1 MLKALEVGSDVAS
14 TMLATLD
21 RLGDEA
27 KRRIDPGLCV
37 RAYLDALRRDGLLG
51 DAVDVVSFVLPKQYA
66 IAWGCECWRT
76 AHEGREP
83 DPVDKSAAAAAQ
95 RWLQDPSEENRR
107 AALLLA
113 DRLGY
118 RTAGAWL
125 AAAAGWT
132 GGTMMPAGEYEVPP
146 PPGLPGT
153 AVAAGVKLLAALEPR
168 QFDERLARFVDTA
181 MVTFAPDAPAVRR
194 DT

>member
-1 MLKALEVGSDVAS
+1 MLKALEMGSDVAS
-14 TMLATLD
+14 TMLAPLD

-27 KRRIDPGLCV
+27 KRRIDPELSV

-51 DAVDVVSFVLPKQYA
+51 DAVDVLSFLLPKQYA
-66 IAWGCECWRT
+66 IAWGCDCWRT

-153 AVAAGVKLLAALEPR
+153 AVAAGVKLLAALEPQR
-168 QFDERLARFVDTA
+168 FDEWLARFVDGA
-181 MVTFAPDAPAVRR
+181 MATFAPDLPAARR
-194 DT
+194 DA

>member
-1 MLKALEVGSDVAS
+1 MLKALELESGVAS
-14 TMLATLD
+14 TLLAPLD

-27 KRRIDPGLCV
+27 KRRIDPLVSV
-37 RAYLDALRRDGLLG
+37 RAYLDSLRRDGLLG
-51 DAVDVVSFVLPKQYA
+51 DAVDVVSYVLPKQYA
-66 IAWGCECWRT
+66 IAWGCDCWRA
-76 AHEGREP
+76 AHERSEP

-107 AALLLA
+107 SALVLA

-132 GGTMMPAGEYEVPP
+132 GGTMMPGGEYEVPP
-146 PPGLPGT
+146 PPGLSGN
-153 AVAAGVKLLAALEPR
+153 AVSAALKLLAATEPDA
-168 QFDERLARFVDTA
+168 FNERLAQFVDRA
-181 MVTFAPDAPAVRR
+181 LAAFAPGAASGRR
-194 DT
+194 NA

>member
-1 MLKALEVGSDVAS
+1 
-14 TMLATLD
+14 
-21 RLGDEA
+21 
-27 KRRIDPGLCV
+27 
-37 RAYLDALRRDGLLG
+37 
-51 DAVDVVSFVLPKQYA
+51 VSFLLPKQYA

-76 AHEGREP
+76 AHQGREP

-118 RTAGAWL
+118 KTAGAWL

-146 PPGLPGT
+146 PSGLPGT
-153 AVAAGVKLLAALEPR
+153 AVAAGVKMLAALEPQ
-168 QFDERLARFVDTA
+168 QFDKQLARFVDSA
-181 MVTFAPDAPAVRR
+181 VATFAPDAPAVRR

>member
-1 MLKALEVGSDVAS
+1 MLKALDLESDVAS
-14 TMLATLD
+14 TMLAPLD

-27 KRRIDPGLCV
+27 KRRIDPLV
-37 RAYLDALRRDGLLG
+37 SLRAYLDSLRRDGLLG
-51 DAVDVVSFVLPKQYA
+51 DAVDVVSYVLPKQYA
-66 IAWGCECWRT
+66 IAWGCECWRV
-76 AHEGREP
+76 AHERAEP

-107 AALLLA
+107 AALMLA

-132 GGTMMPAGEYEVPP
+132 GGTMMPGGEYEVPP
-146 PPGLPGT
+146 PPGLSGN
-153 AVAAGVKLLAALEPR
+153 AVSAALKLLAATEPDA
-168 QFDERLARFVDTA
+168 FNERLAQFVDRA
-181 MVTFAPDAPAVRR
+181 LAAFAPGAASGRR
-194 DT
+194 NA